1 MGSLATIALLLGAF
15 AIFYRRSVRIGDTA
29 RRLAADNGRLLDASR
44 TEAVTDVRSSHER
57 YDGDGYPDHLGG
69 AKIPLGARII
79 AVCDAYSAM
88 TTPRPYRGIM
98 TARPR
103 WPSCSAAR
111 GRNSIPGSYVPSPR
125 WERNR
130 RHPPGLRPSRCF

>member
-1 MGSLATIALLLGAF
+1 VGSLATIALLLGAF

-98 TARPR
+98 TREAALAELQRCSGSQFDPGVVRAFAALGAQSPAPARL
-103 WPSCSAAR
+103 AA
-111 GRNSIPGSYVPSPR
+111 
-125 WERNR
+125 
-130 RHPPGLRPSRCF
+130 